1 MSYIILKASDYQNKL
16 KAAIHATGKL
26 GFSENTAKELG
37 FNESRDNFI
46 KLAQDDEAKEVLYL
60 INNTEN
66 DDEAFKVYRAG
77 RYYYVNTK
85 LLFDA
90 LGLDYSN
97 RTLIFDMTK
106 EKNEDLEIYRMKL
119 REVKRKQ

>member
-1 MSYIILKASDYQNKL
+1 MSYVILKASDYQIKL

-37 FNESRDNFI
+37 FNESRESFI
-46 KLAQDDEAKEVLYL
+46 KLAQDEEAEDVLYL

-66 DDEAFKVYRAG
+66 DDEAFKVNRAG
-77 RYYYVNTK
+77 KYYYVNTK

-90 LGLDYSN
+90 LGFDYSK

-106 EKNEDLEIYRMKL
+106 EKNEDLVIYRMKL
-119 REVKRKQ
+119 REVKKKQ

>member
-1 MSYIILKASDYQNKL
+1 MSYVILKASDYQTKL

-37 FNESRDNFI
+37 FNESRESFI
-46 KLAQDDEAKEVLYL
+46 KLAQDEEAEEVLYL

-66 DDEAFKVYRAG
+66 DDEAFKVNRAG
-77 RYYYVNTK
+77 KYYYVNTK

-90 LGLDYSN
+90 LGFDYSK

-119 REVKRKQ
+119 REVKKKQ